1 MHRYTPLMTSFRA
14 FSAGGAR
21 SIVDKVDDGTLMQE
35 MAGNFMKGETRD
47 KVEAPQNYGFSSV
60 VMPAKKGKDG
70 QIEESAEAIMSFI
83 GGNRSHPIAAMM
95 DDRRF
100 RPLGLKPGENSQY
113 DDNGQMTLMRRTGL
127 FLLSLDSEEESSSGG
142 GGATATQHAESGG
155 SGGEKKKVERM
166 VSLRHVEKKKQER
179 QKSQQKTNEARAAR
193 GEPPLSVEQ
202 WAAQV
207 SEIKKKNEDFKHEG
221 ETVNTEIRCTK
232 NRIEFRAGDKV
243 VGYYDVQKDEWQH
256 KAKTIK
262 NEASSI
268 SHKGVQYFDE
278 DIHVMK
284 KVIAMDG
291 LKPGNGDWGTGTP
304 SSGPSLLDPAV
315 AGEPAELPPDVQA
328 YVARK
333 QAQADALE
341 ARLAK
346 MEARLAELEARIA

>member
-1 MHRYTPLMTSFRA
+1 MHRYTPLMTAFRA

-35 MAGNFMKGETRD
+35 MSGNFMKGETRE

-60 VMPAKKGKDG
+60 VRPAKKGKDG

-100 RPLGLKPGENSQY
+100 RPLGLKPGENAQY
-113 DDNGQMTLMRRTGL
+113 DDIAQMTLMRRTGL
-127 FLLSLDSEEESSSGG
+127 FLLSLDSEEESDGAQSKAGESGG
-142 GGATATQHAESGG
+142 G
-155 SGGEKKKVERM
+155 KKVERM

-179 QKSQQKTNEARAAR
+179 QKPQGKAVDATGNVLGPEAWAQQTA
-193 GEPPLSVEQ
+193 
-202 WAAQV
+202 
-207 SEIKKKNEDFKHEG
+207 EIKKKNEDFKHEG

-232 NRIEFRAGDKV
+232 NRIEFRTGDKV
-243 VGYYDVQKDEWQH
+243 VGYYDVEKDEWQH

-262 NEASSI
+262 NEADSI
-268 SHKGVQYFDE
+268 SHKGKQYFDD

-284 KVIAMDG
+284 KVYAMDG
-291 LKPGNGDWGTGTP
+291 LKPGNGDWSAGTP
-304 SSGPSLLDPAV
+304 SAGPSRSNPAV
-315 AGEPAELPPDVQA
+315 AGDPAPLPPDVQA

-333 QAQADALE
+333 EAQAAALE

-346 MEARLAELEARIA
+346 MEARLADLEARSA